1 VPENCTRLHVTAPG
15 LTAGRVF
22 KSRPPRQDSQS
33 RSACTSDEDVLALA
47 FASGAVLL
55 TEDTDFGELAV
66 RLGRQHFGILLLRL
80 PGARTEEKLAAVKDA
95 IPALERRE
103 FVVKKGDRM
112 RTR

>member
-1 VPENCTRLHVTAPG
+1 
-15 LTAGRVF
+15 
-22 KSRPPRQDSQS
+22 
-33 RSACTSDEDVLALA
+33 
-47 FASGAVLL
+47 
-55 TEDTDFGELAV
+55 
-66 RLGRQHFGILLLRL
+66 L